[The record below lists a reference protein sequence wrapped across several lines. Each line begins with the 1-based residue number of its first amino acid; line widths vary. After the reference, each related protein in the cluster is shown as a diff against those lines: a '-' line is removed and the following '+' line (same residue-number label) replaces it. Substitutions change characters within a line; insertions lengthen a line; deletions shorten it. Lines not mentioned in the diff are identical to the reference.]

1 MIGER
6 YTLILRHEI
15 YDQETK
21 QTIELDPPLSVCYT
35 MLNPNNPD
43 RASVTYCVN
52 DLLCKMDNA
61 FLERLDSSGQEAK
74 P

>member
-21 QTIELDPPLSVCYT
+21 QTISLDPPLSVCHT
-35 MLNPNNPD
+35 MLNPYSD
-43 RASVTYCVN
+43 RACVTYCVN
-52 DLLCKMDNA
+52 DLLRKMEDA
-61 FLERLDSSGQEAK
+61 FLKRLDGVGQEGR